1 MAENTTRHVHNP
13 GDLVPALVTADA
25 WRYISMALRYRA
37 KVAEGDAR
45 RVPEDEDLTRVFTRS
60 AEAYTDLAN
69 EVDAMLNRTP
79 SAGRLGTL
87 TPEVAPDTVVGFLLY
102 KHRRAD
108 VERDRAELR
117 ARGEAARDERHDGER
132 P

>member
-1 MAENTTRHVHNP
+1 MAENTTRQLHNP

-25 WRYISMALRYRA
+25 WRHIVMALRYRA
-37 KVAEGDAR
+37 QVAQWNARKVAAD
-45 RVPEDEDLTRVFTRS
+45 PELVRFFTAS
-60 AEAYTDLAN
+60 AEVYNDLAD
-69 EVDAMLNRTP
+69 EIAAMLDRTP